1 MLHCPT
7 MLVRTYVGAVV
18 YIVYT
23 MHKYVG
29 TYIIILDINCT
40 YQEYEYHIM

>member
-1 MLHCPT
+1 MLHYPR
-7 MLVRTYVGAVV
+7 MLVRTYLGAVV

-29 TYIIILDINCT
+29 TYIIIILDMNCT
-40 YQEYEYHIM
+40 YVPRIQIP